1 MEEELAQCAK
11 LVGASTELINEYPA
25 WQYDPDSALRKVMED
40 TYKEMFGKEP
50 VVSAIHAGLE
60 CGLFL
65 GKRPDLDCVSFG
77 PDMMDIHSFNERID
91 IASTERMWNYLKG
104 VLAKL
109 K

>member
-1 MEEELAQCAK
+1 MAYRSQSPLREKMA
-11 LVGASTELINEYPA
+11 
-25 WQYDPDSALRKVMED
+25 ALYE
-40 TYKEMFGKEP
+40 EMFRRTP
-50 VVSAIHAGLE
+50 QIQAIHAGLE
-60 CGLFL
+60 CGLFAH
-65 GKRPDLDCVSFG
+65 KIPDLDCVSFG